1 MSPDFLRSMYHSEGV
16 NISEVLLFRLLCEMP
31 GHLQEELLPLIRLP
45 LIRPA
50 DILKFVLPSKLVE
63 KDELIRVLAFKA
75 DPTDVDLPTH
85 HDAKRRCVRHIK
97 GSAMTLHVYCAA
109 AGAPVDISVGK
120 LNSVRDLKNKCC
132 AYSPRSLHHHV
143 PGWND
148 VGSIK
153 SAKNTPEAPR
163 KNS

>member
-1 MSPDFLRSMYHSEGV
+1 MYHSEGV

-75 DPTDVDLPTH
+75 DPTDVDLPTRLSGPS
-85 HDAKRRCVRHIK
+85 KFPNLGQYWVRRLR
-97 GSAMTLHVYCAA
+97 
-109 AGAPVDISVGK
+109 
-120 LNSVRDLKNKCC
+120 RF
-132 AYSPRSLHHHV
+132 
-143 PGWND
+143 W
-148 VGSIK
+148 
-153 SAKNTPEAPR
+153 
-163 KNS
+163 